1 MLYYQTIARI
11 HPHNLVVMFVQV
23 YNELSAKCVIFVPPV
38 KKKVAK
44 SGLFL
49 YGEEDALELA
59 TPVASNTRT
68 KLTDVSLAEVL
79 ERLS

>member
-1 MLYYQTIARI
+1 MLYSYRQ
-11 HPHNLVVMFVQV
+11 L
-23 YNELSAKCVIFVPPV
+23 
-38 KKKVAK
+38 KKRSQEAAF
-44 SGLFL
+44 FL
-49 YGEEDALELA
+49 YGEEGALELA